1 MNGFI
6 RLSIAIIASTFAVP
20 GAVQARDHG
29 LQNLDCVAQPSEVI
43 DLSSSV
49 SGLISHINVDRSD
62 FVNIGDV
69 VAQLESSV
77 EIADAQLSAEQ
88 AQTNTAINLRKAAL
102 TLGYKT
108 KKRNEGLMN
117 KSLISAQDVDKLDT
131 DIRIAELNLALEKE
145 NKRLA
150 QIASTRTNALL
161 ERRKVKSPING
172 FIVDRYKAVGERSND
187 DPILR
192 IAQLDPL
199 HIEVIVPSQHF
210 SKITTGMHATVRN
223 KNELTTE
230 YQATVERIDK
240 VLDAASGTFGVRLTV
255 PNPDY
260 TIPAGVLCTLEFQLN
275 D

>member
-6 RLSIAIIASTFAVP
+6 RLSIAVIVSTFAVP
-20 GAVQARDHG
+20 GAVHAKEQG
-29 LQNLDCVAQPSEVI
+29 LHNLDCVVQPSEVI

-49 SGLISHINVDRSD
+49 SGLISSIHFDRSD
-62 FVNIGDV
+62 FVKIGDV

-77 EIADAQLSAEQ
+77 EQADAQLSAEQ
-88 AQTNTAINLRKAAL
+88 AQTNTAIKLRTAAL

-108 KKRNEGLMN
+108 KKRNKGLMN
-117 KSLISAQDVDKLDT
+117 KSLISAAEVDQLDT

-150 QIASTRTNALL
+150 QISSIRTDALL

-172 FIVDRYKAVGERSND
+172 FIIDRYKAVGERSND

-199 HIEVIVPSQHF
+199 HIEVIIPSVHF
-210 SKITTGMHATVRN
+210 SKITTGMRATVRN
-223 KNELTTE
+223 RNDQAAE
-230 YQATVERIDK
+230 YDATVERIDK

-260 TIPAGVLCTLEFQLN
+260 KIPAGVLCSLEFQAI

>member
-20 GAVQARDHG
+20 CAVYAGDQD
-29 LQNLDCVAQPSEVI
+29 LQNLDCVVQPSEVI
-43 DLSSSV
+43 DLGSSV
-49 SGLISHINVDRSD
+49 SGLISHISFDRSD
-62 FVNIGDV
+62 FVKIGDV

-77 EIADAQLSAEQ
+77 EIADARLSAEQ

-117 KSLISAQDVDKLDT
+117 KSLISAQEIDKLDT

-150 QIASTRTNALL
+150 QIASARTNALL

-199 HIEVIVPSQHF
+199 HIEVIIPSLHF
-210 SKITTGMHATVRN
+210 SKITTGMQATVRHRN
-223 KNELTTE
+223 DKTTA

-260 TIPAGVLCTLEFQLN
+260 KIPAGVLCSLEFQSI